1 VKLSKYIITLEENMN
16 SNKIAFLFPGQGAQ
30 TIGMAKELCE
40 NIPEC
45 KEVLDRSEEILNM
58 PIKKLMFEGPEE
70 LLTETE
76 NAQPT
81 ILVASLIAL
90 KALEI
95 NGIEADYTAGL
106 SLGEYAALIYGGA
119 LSLEDGLLLV
129 KERGRIMGSALPEGL
144 GKMAAILKLSD
155 EKLRELLDRAGQF
168 GVIEGANFNCPGQV
182 AVSGENKAIDEAV
195 KIAKEL
201 GGLGIPLKVSG
212 PFHSS
217 LLEPASEEFFNTIKT
232 ADFKELNKVVYS
244 NVKGIPYERED
255 DIKDL
260 LKNHIRT
267 SVLFE
272 RTINH
277 MIESGIDTFIE
288 VGPGKALRGFVKK
301 INKSATLLNVED
313 MESLKNAI
321 NAVSS

>member
-1 VKLSKYIITLEENMN
+1 MN
-16 SNKIAFLFPGQGAQ
+16 SNKTAFLFPGQGVQ
-30 TIGMAKELCE
+30 NIGMAKDLCE

-45 KEVLDRSEEILNM
+45 KELLERCEEILNM
-58 PIKKLMFEGPEE
+58 PIKKMMFEGPEE
-70 LLTETE
+70 LLTLTE

-95 NGIEADYTAGL
+95 NGIQADYTAGL

-119 LSLEDGLLLV
+119 LSLEDGLLLI

-144 GKMAAILKLSD
+144 GKMAAVLKLND
-155 EKLRELLDRAGQF
+155 EKLKELVTRASEF
-168 GVIEGANFNCPGQV
+168 GIVEGANFNCPGQIV
-182 AVSGENKAIDEAV
+182 ISGENKAIDEAV

-232 ADFKELNKVVYS
+232 VNIKEPNKIVYS
-244 NVKGIPYERED
+244 NVKGLPYEQND

-260 LKNHIRT
+260 LKKHIRT

-272 RTINH
+272 KTINH
-277 MIESGIDTFIE
+277 MIDSGVDTFIE

-301 INKSATLLNVED
+301 INKNANLFNVED
-313 MESLKNAI
+313 MDSLKNII
-321 NAVSS
+321 NS

>member
-1 VKLSKYIITLEENMN
+1 MN
-16 SNKIAFLFPGQGAQ
+16 SSKTAFLFPGQGVQ
-30 TIGMAKELCE
+30 TIGMAKELCD

-45 KEVLDRSEEILNM
+45 KEILDRSEEILNM
-58 PIKKLMFEGPEE
+58 PIKKMMFEGPEE
-70 LLTETE
+70 ILTATE

-95 NGIEADYTAGL
+95 NGIEADYAAGL

-119 LSLEDGLLLV
+119 LSLEEGLLLI

-144 GKMAAILKLSD
+144 GKMAAVLKLND
-155 EKLRELLDRAGQF
+155 EKIQELLTRAGEF
-168 GVIEGANFNCPGQV
+168 GIVEGANFNCPGQV
-182 AVSGENKAIDEAV
+182 VISGENKAIDEAV

-217 LLEPASEEFFNTIKT
+217 LLEPASEEFFNTIKNV
-232 ADFKELNKVVYS
+232 DIKELNKVVYS
-244 NVKGIPYERED
+244 NVKGLPYEKED
-255 DIKDL
+255 DVKEL
-260 LKNHIRT
+260 LKRHIRT

-272 RTINH
+272 KTINH
-277 MIESGIDTFIE
+277 MIDSGVDTFIE

-301 INKSATLLNVED
+301 IDKSASLLNVED
-313 MESLKNAI
+313 MDSLKNTIEKI
-321 NAVSS
+321 NG

>member
-1 VKLSKYIITLEENMN
+1 MN
-16 SNKIAFLFPGQGAQ
+16 SSKTAFLFPGQGVQ

-45 KEVLDRSEEILNM
+45 KLILDRSEEILNM
-58 PIKKLMFEGPEE
+58 PIKKMMFEGPEDV
-70 LLTETE
+70 LTATE

-95 NGIEADYTAGL
+95 NGIEADYAAGL

-119 LSLEDGLLLV
+119 LSLEEGLLLI
-129 KERGRIMGSALPEGL
+129 KERGRIMGSALPVGL
-144 GKMAAILKLSD
+144 GKMAAVLKLSD
-155 EKLRELLDRAGQF
+155 EKIQELLTRASEF
-168 GVIEGANFNCPGQV
+168 GIVEGANFNCPGQV
-182 AVSGENKAIDEAV
+182 VISGENKAIDEAV

-217 LLEPASEEFFNTIKT
+217 LLEPASEEFFNTIKNVNI
-232 ADFKELNKVVYS
+232 KELNKTVYS
-244 NVKGIPYERED
+244 NVKGLPYEKED
-255 DIKDL
+255 DVKDL
-260 LKNHIRT
+260 LKKHIRT

-272 RTINH
+272 KTINH
-277 MIESGIDTFIE
+277 MIDSGVDTFIE

-301 INKSATLLNVED
+301 INRSAKLFGVED
-313 MESLKNAI
+313 MSSLENTINAI
-321 NAVSS
+321 ND

>member
-1 VKLSKYIITLEENMN
+1 MN
-16 SNKIAFLFPGQGAQ
+16 SNKTAFLFPGQGAQ

-45 KEVLDRSEEILNM
+45 KMILDCSEEILNM
-58 PIKKLMFEGPEE
+58 PIKKMMFEGPEE
-70 LLTETE
+70 LITATE
-76 NAQPT
+76 NAQPI

-95 NGIEADYTAGL
+95 NDIKADYVAGL

-119 LSLEDGLLLV
+119 LSLEEGLLLV

-144 GKMAAILKLSD
+144 GKMAAILKLND
-155 EKLRELLDRAGQF
+155 EKLKELLARASEF
-168 GVIEGANFNCPGQV
+168 GIIEGANFNCPGQIV
-182 AVSGENKAIDEAV
+182 VSGENEAIDESV

-232 ADFKELNKVVYS
+232 VNIKELNKTVYS
-244 NVKGIPYERED
+244 NVKGLPYEPED
-255 DIKDL
+255 DIRDL
-260 LKNHIRT
+260 LKKHIRT

-272 RTINH
+272 KTINH
-277 MIESGIDTFIE
+277 MIDSGVDTFIE

-301 INKSATLLNVED
+301 INKSANLLNVED
-313 MESLKNAI
+313 MDSLKNTIDTI
-321 NAVSS
+321 NNWQLTI

>member
-1 VKLSKYIITLEENMN
+1 MN
-16 SNKIAFLFPGQGAQ
+16 SSKTAFLFPGQGVQ
-30 TIGMAKELCE
+30 TIGMAKELCD

-45 KEVLDRSEEILNM
+45 KEILDRSEEILNM
-58 PIKKLMFEGPEE
+58 PIKKMMFEGPEE
-70 LLTETE
+70 ILTATE

-95 NGIEADYTAGL
+95 NGIEADYAAGL

-119 LSLEDGLLLV
+119 LSLEEGLLLI

-144 GKMAAILKLSD
+144 GKMAAVLKLND
-155 EKLRELLDRAGQF
+155 EKIQELLTRAGEF
-168 GVIEGANFNCPGQV
+168 GIVEGANFNCPGQV
-182 AVSGENKAIDEAV
+182 VISGENKAIDEAV

-217 LLEPASEEFFNTIKT
+217 LLEPASEEFFNTIKNV
-232 ADFKELNKVVYS
+232 DIKELNKVVYS
-244 NVKGIPYERED
+244 NVKGLPYEKED
-255 DIKDL
+255 DVKEL
-260 LKNHIRT
+260 LKRHIRT

-272 RTINH
+272 KTINH
-277 MIESGIDTFIE
+277 MIDSGVDTFIE

-301 INKSATLLNVED
+301 INKSASLLNVED
-313 MESLKNAI
+313 MDSLKNTIEKI
-321 NAVSS
+321 NG

>member
-1 VKLSKYIITLEENMN
+1 M
-16 SNKIAFLFPGQGAQ
+16 SNRTAFLFPGQGVQ
-30 TIGMAKELCE
+30 TIGMAKELYE

-45 KEVLDRSEEILNM
+45 KEILDHSEEILKM
-58 PIKKLMFEGPEE
+58 PIKKMMFEGPDEV
-70 LLTETE
+70 LTATE

-81 ILVASLIAL
+81 ILVASLMAL

-95 NGIEADYTAGL
+95 NGIEADYAAGL

-119 LSLEDGLLLV
+119 LSLKDGLLLI

-144 GKMAAILKLSD
+144 GTMAAILKLDD
-155 EKLRELLDRAGQF
+155 EKLQELLKRAGEF
-168 GVIEGANFNCPGQV
+168 GIIEGANFNCPGQV
-182 AVSGENKAIDEAV
+182 SVSGENKAVAEAV

-217 LLEPASEEFFNTIKT
+217 LLGPASEEFYDTIKT
-232 ADFKELNKVVYS
+232 ADIKEFNKIVYS
-244 NVKGIPYERED
+244 NVKGLPYESGD

-260 LKNHIRT
+260 LKRHIRS
-267 SVLFE
+267 SVFFE
-272 RTINH
+272 KTIKH
-277 MIESGIDTFIE
+277 MLDSGVDTFIE

-301 INKSATLLNVED
+301 IDKSVKLLNVED
-313 MESLKNAI
+313 MNSLNNTI
-321 NAVSS
+321 NSVNS